1 MENELT
7 IISNSAEETEKLG
20 RTIGHIAKEGD
31 VLLLN
36 GPLGAGKTCLT
47 QGIAH
52 GLGIDAVTQSPT
64 FTLIRE
70 YQGRLPLY
78 HMDLYRLNFNEI
90 SDLGIE
96 EYLYGYGLCVIEW
109 AERGDAMMPEE
120 AILFDIAYLDEN
132 KRRIVI
138 SGDSERAQEFINELK
153 KDFEETK

>member
-1 MENELT
+1 MLNEMT
-7 IISNSAEETEKLG
+7 IISHNAEETEKLG
-20 RTIGHIAKEGD
+20 RLIGSIVQEGD

-70 YQGRLPLY
+70 YEGRLPLY
-78 HMDLYRLNFNEI
+78 HMDLYRLNFSEI

-96 EYLYGYGLCVIEW
+96 EYLYGYGVCVIEW

-120 AILFDIAYLDEN
+120 AIVFDISYLDEN
-132 KRRIVI
+132 ERKIVI
-138 SGDSERAQEFINELK
+138 SGDSARAVDFVEELEDK
-153 KDFEETK
+153 RGKN